1 MSSHDLVVTLDS
13 RHATRSRRKHR
24 PAV

>member
-1 MSSHDLVVTLDS
+1 MSSHDLVATLDS